1 MNFLQM
7 SNTVALDYARNI
19 LFKKVDKI
27 TVGAAILHKNKRS
40 ILMLKRAA
48 HETYYPN
55 VFELP
60 GGKIDGAEKIYDAIV
75 REVKEETGLT
85 VTRVVASLEPFTYF
99 TEKTVDEKII
109 LRTTLQLSYVVKVE
123 VKEDGDGFVVDLE
136 EHSEGKWVEADEAD
150 GVLMT
155 GEMRKLVLQAL
166 QMK

>member
-1 MNFLQM
+1 M

-19 LFKKVDKI
+19 LFTKVDKI

-48 HETYYPN
+48 HETYYPK

-60 GGKIDGAEKIYDAIV
+60 GGKVNEGEKIHDAIV
-75 REVKEETGLT
+75 GEVKEKTGLA
-85 VTRVVASLEPFTYF
+85 VTKVVASLEPFTYF

-109 LRTTLQLSYVVKVE
+109 LRTTLQLSYVVE
-123 VKEDGDGFVVDLE
+123 VKEDGDGFVIDLE
-136 EHSEGKWVEADEAD
+136 EHSEGRWVESDEVD
-150 GVLMT
+150 GIVMT